1 LPSQS
6 AGASH
11 RATSHTRLRL
21 LLAGAV
27 VACLALPTRQ
37 ARAQPARELN
47 PQRPAPPSRDG
58 SHDFDFLEGTWQLS
72 DAPADYHTLGPYGR
86 LVVRILAPRTATVE
100 WYTRE
105 PDPAPDSGFMRMS
118 YDPASHQWMIHEAA
132 SQTASPEP
140 PLVGSFEHGIGSFI
154 GPRKRDGRLVLAR
167 LTWTFN
173 GLGNERLEWAFSA
186 DSGTTWKTQRALGL
200 SRVSTSPARRSAF
213 EGTCCPRVEVVWY
226 SVPAGKDEQL
236 IDLFAR
242 ESRAMGDS
250 IRVQDVALFRD
261 ADRPGVFA
269 LVRGF
274 DRERPTD
281 DYYRGPA
288 WTAHRAAL
296 DRAGIR
302 VDSLIELMTD
312 RRPWGFIVGERAAA
326 DMPAKAR
333 GLVVATVYTLDQHRP
348 DHFYI
353 LRLLRSVR
361 RASNRRQRCAP
372 AGGVHVRRLGIRPM
386 DGATV
391 RERDSRATDQPAA
404 DVLRI
409 VHVVRRQ
416 RVVSATPEGTRGRRV
431 LALLGDAGPNA
442 IPCRATS
449 NLAARTCRPLAR
461 ASGLARDAAV
471 TAGLTAHHVISCDPN
486 SHAPQTF
493 VQTEQNIAKQ

>member
-1 LPSQS
+1 MNGHPENLLLSYAPRYCLPSQS
-6 AGASH
+6 AGATH

-21 LLAGAV
+21 LVAGAV

-37 ARAQPARELN
+37 APAQPARELN
-47 PQRPAPPSRDG
+47 PQRSAPPSRDG
-58 SHDFDFLEGTWQLS
+58 SHDFDFLEGAWQLS

-86 LVVRILAPRTATVE
+86 LVVRIVAPRTATVE

-118 YDPASHQWMIHEAA
+118 YDPASNQWMIHEAV
-132 SQTASPEP
+132 SQTASPGP

-261 ADRPGVFA
+261 ADRRGVFA

-302 VDSLIELMTD
+302 VDSLIELMAD

-348 DHFYI
+348 DYFYFSAFFVQSVAPRI
-353 LRLLRSVR
+353 VASGARLLAVFTSEDWGFVQWTGQRD
-361 RASNRRQRCAP
+361 AS
-372 AGGVHVRRLGIRPM
+372 
-386 DGATV
+386 
-391 RERDSRATDQPAA
+391 
-404 DVLRI
+404 
-409 VHVVRRQ
+409 
-416 RVVSATPEGTRGRRV
+416 
-431 LALLGDAGPNA
+431 A
-442 IPCRATS
+442 IPGRPINPQRMSFVSFTWFADSASYRRHLKALEADEFWRQSVMPDLTRFLAERPATWRLVPVGRS
-449 NLAARTCRPLAR
+449 REL
-461 ASGLARDAAV
+461 RDWRE
-471 TAGLTAHHVISCDPN
+471 T
-486 SHAPQTF
+486 PQ
-493 VQTEQNIAKQ
+493 